1 MKKPAVLALLATL
14 AAATSFAE
22 PVPANPVQIER
33 GKYLVS
39 ISGCHDCHTP
49 LMMTAQG
56 PVPDFSRALSGHP
69 QGLALPPPPAAA
81 GPWVWGGA
89 GTNTAFW
96 GPWGISYSVN
106 ITSDKE
112 TGIGTW
118 REEDFIAMARSGRH
132 LGVGRP
138 ILPPM
143 PWPSLSAMTDE
154 DLQAMYAYL
163 QSTRPVKNAVPEA
176 VIKSQAAAK

>member
-1 MKKPAVLALLATL
+1 MTKTSLFALLAAL
-14 AAATSFAE
+14 ASATAFAAD
-22 PVPANPVQIER
+22 PVQIER
-33 GKYLVS
+33 GKYLVT
-39 ISGCHDCHTP
+39 IGGCHDCHTP
-49 LMMTAQG
+49 LMNTAQG

-69 QGLALPPPPAAA
+69 QGLTLPPPPAAV

-96 GPWGISYSVN
+96 GPWGISYSSN

-143 PWPSLSAMTDE
+143 PWPALSAMTDD
-154 DLQAMYAYL
+154 DLKAMYAYL
-163 QSTRPVKNAVPEA
+163 QSTRAIKNAVPDA
-176 VIKSQAAAK
+176 VINLPPALK